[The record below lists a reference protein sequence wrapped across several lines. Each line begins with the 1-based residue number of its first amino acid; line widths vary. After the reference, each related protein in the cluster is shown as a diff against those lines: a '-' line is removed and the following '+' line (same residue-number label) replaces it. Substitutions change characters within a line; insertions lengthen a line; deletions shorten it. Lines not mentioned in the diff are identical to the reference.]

1 MTSET
6 NTTDT
11 TDTTD
16 SEHDYGIGPD
26 QLADETPPAYPPSQ
40 PIHEG
45 GHGHKE
51 PSDKQYIG
59 IAIFLAVL
67 TALEIM
73 STEIGP
79 DGSWLVPTLIV
90 LMVVKF
96 WVVASFFMHLRF
108 DNRLFTFM
116 FYLGLGFAVV
126 LYSAVLA
133 TFHFWTG

>member
-1 MTSET
+1 MSSE
-6 NTTDT
+6 TDT
-11 TDTTD
+11 TDTETAD
-16 SEHDYGIGPD
+16 SDHHYGIGAE
-26 QLADETPPAYPPSQ
+26 QLADETPPAYPPSA

-51 PSDKQYIG
+51 PTDKQYIL
-59 IAIFLAVL
+59 IALLLAVL

-73 STEIGP
+73 ATEIGP
-79 DGSWLVPTLIV
+79 DGAWLVPTLIV
-90 LMVVKF
+90 LMFVKF

-108 DNRLFTFM
+108 DNKLFTFL

>member
-1 MTSET
+1 MSSET
-6 NTTDT
+6 DITDT
-11 TDTTD
+11 DTGH
-16 SEHDYGIGPD
+16 EAAIARAP
-26 QLADETPPAYPPSQ
+26 LAGETPPAYPPSE

-51 PSDKQYIG
+51 PSDRQYIW
-59 IAIFLAVL
+59 IAIILAVL
-67 TALEIM
+67 TALEIL
-73 STEIGP
+73 STEAGP
-79 DGSWLVPTLIV
+79 EGPWLVPTLIV

-108 DNRLFTFM
+108 DSRLFSFL
-116 FYLGLGFAVV
+116 FYLGLAFAVV

>member
-1 MTSET
+1 MSSE
-6 NTTDT
+6 TDT

-16 SEHDYGIGPD
+16 TDHDFGIGAD

-51 PSDKQYIG
+51 PSDAQYIW
-59 IAIFLAVL
+59 IAIILAVL
-67 TALEIM
+67 TALEIL
-73 STEIGP
+73 STEAGP
-79 DGSWLVPTLIV
+79 DGPWLVPILIV
-90 LMVVKF
+90 LMLVKF

-108 DNRLFTFM
+108 DNRLFSFL

>member
-1 MTSET
+1 MSSE
-6 NTTDT
+6 TDT
-11 TDTTD
+11 TDKEPHIALGFD
-16 SEHDYGIGPD
+16 E
-26 QLADETPPAYPPSQ
+26 LADETPPAYPPSA

-51 PSDKQYIG
+51 PSDRQYIW
-59 IAIFLAVL
+59 IAIILAVL
-67 TALEIM
+67 TALEIL
-73 STEIGP
+73 STEAGP
-79 DGSWLVPTLIV
+79 DGPWLVPTLIV
-90 LMVVKF
+90 LMLVKF

-108 DNRLFTFM
+108 DNRLFSFL